1 MALPEILLPPGQAG
15 QQPGVQGVPRPGTC
29 LQTWYPALHGASA
42 CWDTPET
49 HSNYRAPLIC
59 PRDFLYELVSPV
71 KNEIQ
76 DNKLSLRAQM
86 SLIMVLSSPS
96 GLVTPNEFQLTSWM
110 NYRWRSVCT
119 Q

>member
-1 MALPEILLPPGQAG
+1 MALPEIILPPSRAG
-15 QQPGVQGVPRPGTC
+15 QGSKEFPGLAPACRPGT
-29 LQTWYPALHGASA
+29 LPHPGASA
-42 CWDTPET
+42 CLDTPET
-49 HSNYRAPLIC
+49 YNNYRAPLIC
-59 PRDFLYELVSPV
+59 PRDFLYELVSPI

-96 GLVTPNEFQLTSWM
+96 GLVAPNEFQLTSWV

>member
-15 QQPGVQGVPRPGTC
+15 QESKEFPGLAPACRPGTLPC
-29 LQTWYPALHGASA
+29 PGASA

-59 PRDFLYELVSPV
+59 PRDFLYELVSPI